1 MSAYGPL
8 TQVNDA
14 AAFFCL
20 NLTTFLAPCAG
31 QKEVHMSV
39 TINLVIILGVLSAAV
54 AAAFLWTRHRR
65 KSGSFEQD
73 VGVPEG
79 TSFLDA
85 LLHCATC
92 PRVVSCH
99 RYIETQQAKTGRVE
113 RFCPRSDFLLRL
125 TGRQKGRGTGTN
137 A

>member
-1 MSAYGPL
+1 ML
-8 TQVNDA
+8 V
-14 AAFFCL
+14 
-20 NLTTFLAPCAG
+20 TFDL
-31 QKEVHMSV
+31 
-39 TINLVIILGVLSAAV
+39 LVSLGVLSAVV
-54 AAAFLWTRHRR
+54 AAAILWARHRR
-65 KSGSFEQD
+65 KSGSFDQD

-99 RYIETQQAKTGRVE
+99 RYIEDQRATTGGVE
-113 RFCPRSDFLLRL
+113 KFCPRSDFLLRL
-125 TGRQKGRGTGTN
+125 TGRQKSRQKTLPDKV

>member
-1 MSAYGPL
+1 
-8 TQVNDA
+8 
-14 AAFFCL
+14 
-20 NLTTFLAPCAG
+20 
-31 QKEVHMSV
+31 MSV
-39 TINLVIILGVLSAAV
+39 TVDLLIILGVLSAAV
-54 AAAFLWTRHRR
+54 AAAFLWARHRR
-65 KSGSFEQD
+65 KSGSFDQD

-99 RYIETQQAKTGRVE
+99 RYIEDQRAKTGRVE
-113 RFCPRSDFLLRL
+113 EFCPRGDFLLGL
-125 TGRQKGRGTGTN
+125 TGRQKSQRK

>member
-1 MSAYGPL
+1 
-8 TQVNDA
+8 
-14 AAFFCL
+14 
-20 NLTTFLAPCAG
+20 
-31 QKEVHMSV
+31 MSV
-39 TINLVIILGVLSAAV
+39 TVDLLIILGVLSAAV
-54 AAAFLWTRHRR
+54 AAAFLWARHRR
-65 KSGSFEQD
+65 KSGSFDQD

-99 RYIETQQAKTGRVE
+99 RYIENQQAKTGRVE
-113 RFCPRSDFLLRL
+113 RFCPRGDFLLRL
-125 TGRQKGRGTGTN
+125 TGRQKSQRK